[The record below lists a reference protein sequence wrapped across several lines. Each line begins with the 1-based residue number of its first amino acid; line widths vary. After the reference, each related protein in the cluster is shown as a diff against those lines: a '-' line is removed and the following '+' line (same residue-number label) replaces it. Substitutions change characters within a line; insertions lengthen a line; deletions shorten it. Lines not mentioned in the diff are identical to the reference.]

1 MEITSATTTRR
12 TCGRNSTTPDTCD
25 SVAFPVTGEAYN
37 QVCGRIVAYQW
48 GLPSAFQSFYSSTS
62 TFNLNNAYVAGI
74 SITRSDTSREHVWT
88 FAAGALQQ
96 VGNTNLESAEHCPC
110 LDDNFIGTNGE
121 LPTFVGG
128 DYFCESALP
137 DFGSNNPAAVSSTF
151 ELHIS
156 DPLWDDQS
164 CDATRDCCDGP
175 YFIKTFLT
183 ATTDTLEVRLCFHK
197 NNTLSN
203 IGIEMIELYVK

>member
-1 MEITSATTTRR
+1 M
-12 TCGRNSTTPDTCD
+12 CGRTSTAPDTCD
-25 SVAFPVTGEAYN
+25 SEFFVTGEAYN

-48 GLPSAFQSFYSSTS
+48 GLPSAFQSFISSS
-62 TFNLNNAYVAGI
+62 SPTFDLDDAYVAGI

-96 VGNTNLESAEHCPC
+96 VGNPNLAETMEHCPC
-110 LDDNFIGTNGE
+110 LDETFIGP
-121 LPTFVGG
+121 LPDFVGE

-137 DFGSNNPAAVSSTF
+137 DFEAVDPAADPSTF
-151 ELHIS
+151 DLQIS

-183 ATTDTLEVRLCFHK
+183 ATTDPLEVRLCFHK
-197 NNTLSN
+197 DDTRSN